1 MNVFGSTVGRIGVA
15 AVALFGVATTSTAQ
29 VTRLEIASRDS
40 AASGQ
45 SFGSAGPYVN
55 VRGRVHGQLDPRDRR
70 NRIIQDLDLAPRN
83 AAGKVEYVATF
94 SLMMPADL
102 AKASGVLVYSVVN
115 RGNGA
120 AVPEPGRAHLAGQRL
135 AGRRHAD
142 AEQSDHSGAGRAAIA
157 TARRSPGRCW
167 RGSSICR
174 RAPRTASIRIG
185 SLGTAFYAPAT
196 LDTSRATLT
205 FRTAETIAGVTSGE
219 GTVAADRLGICRLPD
234 RRRSPARRIRRA
246 SA

>member
-45 SFGSAGPYVN
+45 PFGSAGPYVN

-120 AVPEPGRAHLAGQRL
+120 AAPSPDGHISLVSGWQGDVTPTPNNQTIQVPVARNRDGSAITGPVLARFVDL
-135 AGRRHAD
+135 PAGTT
-142 AEQSDHSGAGRAAIA
+142 
-157 TARRSPGRCW
+157 TARSASARS
-167 RGSSICR
+167 
-174 RAPRTASIRIG
+174 APP
-185 SLGTAFYAPAT
+185 FYAPADARHQPRHAD
-196 LDTSRATLT
+196 LPHRGNDRRAPP
-205 FRTAETIAGVTSGE
+205 AAKAPSPPIAG
-219 GTVAADRLGICRLPD
+219 RLPTAAPP
-234 RRRSPARRIRRA
+234 RSPARRIRRA